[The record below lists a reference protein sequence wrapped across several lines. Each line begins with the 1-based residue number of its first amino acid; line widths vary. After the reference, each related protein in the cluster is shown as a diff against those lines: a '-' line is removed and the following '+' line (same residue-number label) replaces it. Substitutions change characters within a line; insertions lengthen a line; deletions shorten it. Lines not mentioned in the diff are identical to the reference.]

1 MKTYP
6 EITSI
11 QTEEYNQYPQK
22 SFEGTIIV
30 VEKQQD
36 VDKAVKFLST
46 QPILGFDTETRPSF
60 TKNHTNS
67 VALLQLGNEEIT
79 YLFRINKIG
88 LPQQLKDI
96 LANEQIIKVGV
107 AVRDD
112 IKGLQKISPFD
123 AKNFIDLQT
132 IAKQLQL
139 DAMGLRR
146 LTPLAL
152 GFRIS
157 KKMQLSNWENIW
169 LTKAQKQYAAT
180 DAWVSLKIYQK
191 LQPFTI

>member
-6 EITSI
+6 EITTI
-11 QTEEYNQYPQK
+11 PPEDYNQYPTK

-30 VEKQQD
+30 VEKLQD
-36 VDKAVKFLST
+36 VDKAVSFLST

-67 VALLQLGNEEIT
+67 VALLQLGNEEFT

-88 LPQQLKDI
+88 LPDALKNI
-96 LANEQIIKVGV
+96 LTNEQIIKVGV

-169 LTKAQKQYAAT
+169 LTKAQRQYAAT

-191 LQPFTI
+191 LQPFTL

>member
-46 QPILGFDTETRPSF
+46 QSILGFDTETRPSF

>member
-11 QTEEYNQYPQK
+11 QAEEYNQYPQK

-30 VEKQQD
+30 VEKLQD
-36 VDKAVKFLST
+36 VDNAVKFLST

-67 VALLQLGNEEIT
+67 VALLQLGNEEVT

-88 LPQQLKDI
+88 LPEALKNI

-107 AVRDD
+107 AVRND

>member
-6 EITSI
+6 EITTI
-11 QTEEYNQYPQK
+11 PPEDYNQYPTK

-30 VEKQQD
+30 VEKLQD
-36 VDKAVKFLST
+36 VEKAVKYLST
-46 QPILGFDTETRPSF
+46 QTILGFDTETRPSF

-88 LPQQLKDI
+88 IPQPLKEI

-112 IKGLQKISPFD
+112 IKGLQKISNFE

-169 LTKAQKQYAAT
+169 LTKAQRQYAAT

-191 LQPFTI
+191 LQPFTL

>member
-6 EITSI
+6 EITTI
-11 QTEEYNQYPQK
+11 PPEDYNQYPTK
-22 SFEGTIIV
+22 SFEGTIV
-30 VEKQQD
+30 VIDRLQD
-36 VDKAVKFLST
+36 VEKAVKYLST
-46 QPILGFDTETRPSF
+46 QAILGFDTETRPSF

-88 LPQQLKDI
+88 LPQPLKDI
-96 LANEQIIKVGV
+96 LANEHITKVGV

-112 IKGLQKISPFD
+112 IKGLQKISNFE
-123 AKNFIDLQT
+123 AKNFVDLQT

-139 DAMGLRR
+139 EAMGLRR

-169 LTKAQKQYAAT
+169 LTKAQRQYAAT

-191 LQPFTI
+191 LQPFTL

>member
-30 VEKQQD
+30 VEKLQD
-36 VDKAVKFLST
+36 IDNAVKFLST
-46 QPILGFDTETRPSF
+46 QSILGFDTETRPSF

>member
-6 EITSI
+6 EITTI
-11 QTEEYNQYPQK
+11 PPEDYNQYPTK

-30 VEKQQD
+30 VEKLQD
-36 VDKAVKFLST
+36 VDKAVSFLST

-88 LPQQLKDI
+88 IPQPLKEI
-96 LANEQIIKVGV
+96 LANEHIIKVGV

-112 IKGLQKISPFD
+112 IKGLQKISPFE

-169 LTKAQKQYAAT
+169 LTKAQRQYAAT

-191 LQPFTI
+191 LQPFTL

>member
-11 QTEEYNQYPQK
+11 QAEEYNQYPQK

-30 VEKQQD
+30 VEKLQD
-36 VDKAVKFLST
+36 IDNAVKFLST

-112 IKGLQKISPFD
+112 IKGLQKISNFE

-169 LTKAQKQYAAT
+169 LTKAQRQYAAT

-191 LQPFTI
+191 LQPFTL

>member
-6 EITSI
+6 EITTI
-11 QTEEYNQYPQK
+11 PPEDYNQYPTK

-30 VEKQQD
+30 VEKLQD
-36 VDKAVKFLST
+36 VDKAVSFLST

-67 VALLQLGNEEIT
+67 VALLQLGNEEFT

-88 LPQQLKDI
+88 LPDALKNI
-96 LANEQIIKVGV
+96 LTNEQIIKVGV

-112 IKGLQKISPFD
+112 IKGLQKISPFE

-169 LTKAQKQYAAT
+169 LTKAQRQYAAT

-191 LQPFTI
+191 LQPFTL

>member
-6 EITSI
+6 EITTI
-11 QTEEYNQYPQK
+11 PPEDYNQYPTK

-30 VEKQQD
+30 VEKLQD
-36 VDKAVKFLST
+36 VDKAVSFLST

-67 VALLQLGNEEIT
+67 VALLQLGNEEFT

-88 LPQQLKDI
+88 LPDALKNI
-96 LANEQIIKVGV
+96 LTNEQIIKVGV

-112 IKGLQKISPFD
+112 IKGLQKISYFE

-169 LTKAQKQYAAT
+169 LTKAQRQYAAT

-191 LQPFTI
+191 LQSFTL

>member
-6 EITSI
+6 EITTI
-11 QTEEYNQYPQK
+11 PPEDYNQYPTK
-22 SFEGTIIV
+22 SFEGTIV
-30 VEKQQD
+30 VIDRLQD
-36 VDKAVKFLST
+36 VEKAVKYLST
-46 QPILGFDTETRPSF
+46 QTILGFDTETRPSF

-67 VALLQLGNEEIT
+67 VALLQLGNEEFT

-88 LPQQLKDI
+88 LPDALKNI
-96 LANEQIIKVGV
+96 LTNEQIIKVGV

-112 IKGLQKISPFD
+112 IKGLQKISNFE

-169 LTKAQKQYAAT
+169 LTKAQRQYAAT

-191 LQPFTI
+191 LQPFTL

>member
-6 EITSI
+6 EIT
-11 QTEEYNQYPQK
+11 TLTPEELKTYPVQ
-22 SFEGTIIV
+22 SFQGKIIV
-30 VEKQQD
+30 VEQPRD
-36 VDKAVKFLST
+36 IDNAVEFLSK
-46 QPILGFDTETRPSF
+46 QSVLGFDTETRPSF

-88 LPQQLKDI
+88 LPQNLASI
-96 LANEQIIKVGV
+96 LSNENIIKVGV

-112 IKGLQKISPFD
+112 IKGLQKISAFE
-123 AKNFIDLQT
+123 AKNFVDLQT

-139 DAMGLRR
+139 EAMGLRR
-146 LTPLAL
+146 LTPLVL
-152 GFRIS
+152 GFCIS

-191 LQPFTI
+191 LQPFTL

>member
-46 QPILGFDTETRPSF
+46 QSILGFDTETRPSF

-107 AVRDD
+107 AVRDEHCV
-112 IKGLQKISPFD
+112 PCRC
-123 AKNFIDLQT
+123 A
-132 IAKQLQL
+132 
-139 DAMGLRR
+139 
-146 LTPLAL
+146 
-152 GFRIS
+152 
-157 KKMQLSNWENIW
+157 
-169 LTKAQKQYAAT
+169 
-180 DAWVSLKIYQK
+180 
-191 LQPFTI
+191 